1 MPTCYTCIRVD
12 PPDIHPG
19 YCITDVSVSPST
31 LGIEITDALL
41 ASFCDLGNIDP
52 QHGHARGPDVAGR
65 AAIDVALRWPLP
77 PPGATLATIRSDADS
92 IGAMAV
98 LSLRAEG
105 MEFTSEMLDRID
117 MIVRSDCYDYG
128 DWGSWAVAH
137 PPPQK
142 GTTLLALSPHPT
154 DFRALAAFIGLRS
167 DDLPTSVSMMRDW
180 LLTGALP
187 SQGLAEV
194 EASDHAAAAA
204 WSVGQLPLLALCD
217 GRVAFVQSD
226 YPGAI
231 SLGYR
236 HASIVLAERALCGK
250 RKITIAQF
258 ERGHLDMKTL
268 SARLNRI
275 EPGWGGSETI
285 LGSPQGRASSLEIE
299 KIADLIEEIGSTPS
313 K

>member
-1 MPTCYTCIRVD
+1 
-12 PPDIHPG
+12 
-19 YCITDVSVSPST
+19 
-31 LGIEITDALL
+31 
-41 ASFCDLGNIDP
+41 
-52 QHGHARGPDVAGR
+52 
-65 AAIDVALRWPLP
+65 
-77 PPGATLATIRSDADS
+77 
-92 IGAMAV
+92 
-98 LSLRAEG
+98 
-105 MEFTSEMLDRID
+105 
-117 MIVRSDCYDYG
+117 
-128 DWGSWAVAH
+128 
-137 PPPQK
+137 
-142 GTTLLALSPHPT
+142 
-154 DFRALAAFIGLRS
+154 LRS